1 MKIHVQVML
10 NRARILFCGRVERMI
25 SCEEYSRRICQTW
38 SLRQVLLSVR
48 ILVGAFEMEAEDEVP
63 Q

>member
-1 MKIHVQVML
+1 ML
-10 NRARILFCGRVERMI
+10 NYARILFCGRVERMI
-25 SCEEYSRRICQTW
+25 SCEEYSRRICQTL

-48 ILVGAFEMEAEDEVP
+48 ILVVAFEMEAEDEVP